1 MMSTFVPRAAG
12 LALLLAVTGASQ
24 AQDFDWNG
32 RGCMTCHGAPPAV
45 QATTPSANP
54 DCSDSTPVIGLGED
68 IVTSTTALKNRLG
81 SNCGSSLM
89 RAIANDPD
97 PNATDLKAV
106 AAYLLNLRDALAVPA
121 AATLTFPG
129 TTATG
134 ASRTASTSFTL
145 SNYRG
150 TALTLALSSSNPR
163 FSVTRKSS
171 STCTALTVPAASS
184 SLTPGTCRLD
194 LDVVFQPQ
202 PADVVA
208 PQISATLTSTLTV
221 TPTYAGSDVQP
232 SASAGGRTI
241 TVDATAY
248 RPTVTL
254 SPQAL
259 AFGEAVIGGASVVRT
274 VQISSTYPDARTYA
288 LTLPAGVTE
297 DSPGCAGRV
306 IAADSGVCTLSLRWQ
321 PTAAAISTPLPASI
335 PVTITGTG
343 GTVSTSLG
351 LSGTAAWPLTA
362 SPTRLTPSAPGPV
375 STALSNRGSTAI
387 VLGAPTFTGTAKDDY
402 RIAAGSGCLPGTRVD
417 PGLSCTLTLDY
428 TPTTSGDRQ
437 ATLAIAHDS
446 AVGGSPL
453 SITLDGTADIGQ
465 LSLDAAQPS
474 FPDTVLG
481 APPSGTVTV
490 TAHNTGSK
498 PLTLNALSLGG
509 THPGDFLRAGTC
521 ATGSTLA
528 VGATCTVTLQFSPGA
543 TGMRSATL
551 SIAHDGAAP
560 NPSVLTLTG
569 QGLPQPVG
577 VLTIDAANPLD
588 VGSQTVNGLYGART
602 VRLRNTGTA
611 SLQLTGVTLN
621 GSGFS
626 LDSTPSCAA
635 GTTLAIGQTCDLAL
649 RFTPLAADTDYRA
662 TLTVAHSAAGVPS
675 TLTVVGRGS
684 AAVVPVVTWVG
695 STETR
700 DFGTQAIGAAG
711 TTTHTVSLRNH
722 GPGAI
727 RLTLIN
733 TIGLEAAMFPVQ
745 GGAADACV
753 TGALLD
759 PDRTCSITLAFSP
772 GSPGTHGAR
781 LQVVSS
787 GTALAPLTL
796 TGIGL
801 GPVGSSALTVTPARL
816 EFGATRAGATSPP
829 MAVTLSGESS
839 SAVRVLGWTIDGSFD
854 VDRGTCPTPPFLLAA
869 GDTCTVTV
877 RLRPVVAGEARGVLQ
892 IASSPGTDLPTTLLQ
907 VPLTGQAQAA
917 ADVVGSG
924 AGGCSI
930 ARAPHGDHID
940 PTLLALAVLAVL
952 VLAWRHGQRQRQR
965 RRQHPHREPAGH
977 AR

>member
-1 MMSTFVPRAAG
+1 MMSTFVPRVAG

-24 AQDFDWNG
+24 AQTFDWNA
-32 RGCMTCHGAPPAV
+32 RGCMTCHGEPPTV

-54 DCSDSTPVIGLGED
+54 DCSGSTPVIGLGED

-89 RAIANDPD
+89 RAIAN
-97 PNATDLKAV
+97 NTNTTDLQNV

-121 AATLTFPG
+121 AATLSFAG

-134 ASRTASTSFTL
+134 ATRTASTSFTL

-150 TALTLALSSSNPR
+150 TALTLAVSSSNPR

-171 STCTALTVPAASS
+171 STCAAMTVPAATS
-184 SLTPGTCRLD
+184 SLAPGTCRLD

-232 SASAGGRTI
+232 STSASGRTI
-241 TVDATAY
+241 TVSATAY

-274 VQISSTYPDARTYA
+274 FQITSTYPDAKTYT
-288 LTLPAGVTE
+288 LTLPAGITE
-297 DSPGCAGRV
+297 DSPGCAGRLV
-306 IAADSGVCTLSLRWQ
+306 AADNGVCTVSLRWQ
-321 PTAAAISTPLPASI
+321 PVTAAGAGNWSASVPISL
-335 PVTITGTG
+335 TGTG
-343 GTVSTSLG
+343 GAVDASLG
-351 LSGTAAWPLTA
+351 LSGTAVWPLAA
-362 SPTRLTPSAPGPV
+362 SPTRLTPSAAGPV

-387 VLGAPTFTGTAKDDY
+387 VLGAFTFTGVAKDDY
-402 RIAAGSGCLPGTRVD
+402 RVAAGSGCQPGTRVD
-417 PGLSCTLTLDY
+417 PGLSCMLTLDY
-428 TPTTSGDRQ
+428 TPTASGNRQ
-437 ATLAIAHDS
+437 ATLSITHDS
-446 AVGGSPL
+446 PAGGSPL
-453 SITLDGTADIGQ
+453 TIGLDGTANIGQ
-465 LSLDAAQPS
+465 LSLDAVQPP

-481 APPSGTVTV
+481 EPPSSTVTV

-498 PLTLNALSLGG
+498 SLTLNALSLGG
-509 THPGDFLRAGTC
+509 PHAGDFLRAGTC
-521 ATGSTLA
+521 AAGSTLA
-528 VGATCTVTLQFSPGA
+528 VGATCTVTLQFRPGA
-543 TGMRSATL
+543 TGIRSATL
-551 SIAHDGAAP
+551 SLAHDGAAP

-602 VRLRNTGTA
+602 VRLRNSGTA

-649 RFTPLAADTDYRA
+649 RFTPLAADTDYRT

-753 TGALLD
+753 AGALLD

-772 GSPGTHGAR
+772 GTPGTHGAR

-787 GTALAPLTL
+787 GTALAPLAL
-796 TGIGL
+796 TGTGL
-801 GPVGSSALTVTPARL
+801 GPVGGSTLAVTPERLDLGTARV
-816 EFGATRAGATSPP
+816 GAASPP
-829 MAVTLSGESS
+829 GEVVLRADVQ
-839 SAVRVLGWTIDGSFD
+839 SAVRVIGWAVDGAF
-854 VDRGTCPTPPFLLAA
+854 VVEGRTCPAPPFTLAA
-869 GDTCTVTV
+869 GTDCSVAV
-877 RLRPVVAGEARGVLQ
+877 RFLPTAAGDAGGTLQ
-892 IASSPGTDLPTTLLQ
+892 ITSSPGPDLPASVRS
-907 VPLTGQAQAA
+907 VPLAGRGESAP
-917 ADVVGSG
+917 DVVGG
-924 AGGCSI
+924 GGGGCSL
-930 ARAPHGDHID
+930 ARVSGDDTLD
-940 PTLLALAVLAVL
+940 PTLVVLAALAALIL
-952 VLAWRHGQRQRQR
+952 GLR
-965 RRQHPHREPAGH
+965 RRRPPTPRRGVRHEP
-977 AR
+977 

>member
-24 AQDFDWNG
+24 AQNFG
-32 RGCMTCHGAPPAV
+32 LTAPKCVGCHTNPPTV
-45 QATTPSANP
+45 QATTPN
-54 DCSDSTPVIGLGED
+54 DCSSYAVGLSED
-68 IVTSTTALKNRLG
+68 FVGNASNLQTRLNASCPTMKSVADTLTAQDL
-81 SNCGSSLM
+81 
-89 RAIANDPD
+89 
-97 PNATDLKAV
+97 TDV

-134 ASRTASTSFTL
+134 ATRTASTSFTL

-150 TALTLALSSSNPR
+150 AELTLALSSSNPR
-163 FSVTRKSS
+163 FSVARKSS
-171 STCTALTVPAASS
+171 STCTAMTVPAATS

-202 PADVVA
+202 PADVLAAQTSVK
-208 PQISATLTSTLTV
+208 LTSDIKV
-221 TPTYAGSDVQP
+221 SFSYASDSQP
-232 SASAGGRTI
+232 ANTSAAQTI

-306 IAADSGVCTLSLRWQ
+306 IAADSGVCTVSLRWQ

-362 SPTRLTPSAPGPV
+362 SPTRLTPSATGPV

-387 VLGAPTFTGTAKDDY
+387 VLGAFTFSGTARDDY
-402 RIAAGSGCLPGTRVD
+402 RVAASSGCTPGTRVD

-465 LSLDAAQPS
+465 LSLDAVQPP

-481 APPSGTVTV
+481 APPSSTVTV

-509 THPGDFLRAGTC
+509 PHPGDFLRAGTC
-521 ATGSTLA
+521 VAGSTLA
-528 VGATCTVTLQFSPGA
+528 VGATCTVTLQFRPGA

-753 TGALLD
+753 AGALLE

-930 ARAPHGDHID
+930 ARAPHGDHLD

>member
-1 MMSTFVPRAAG
+1 MMSTFVPRVAG
-12 LALLLAVTGASQ
+12 LALLLAVTCASQ
-24 AQDFDWNG
+24 AQTFDWNA
-32 RGCMTCHGAPPAV
+32 RGCMTCHGEPPTV

-54 DCSDSTPVIGLGED
+54 DCSGSTPVIGLGED

-89 RAIANDPD
+89 RAIAN
-97 PNATDLKAV
+97 NTNTTDLQNV

-121 AATLTFPG
+121 AATLSFAG

-134 ASRTASTSFTL
+134 ATRTASTSFTL

-150 TALTLALSSSNPR
+150 TALTLAVSSSNPR

-171 STCTALTVPAASS
+171 STCAAMTVPAATS
-184 SLTPGTCRLD
+184 SLAPGTCRLD

-232 SASAGGRTI
+232 STSASGRTI
-241 TVDATAY
+241 TVSATAY

-274 VQISSTYPDARTYA
+274 FQITSTYPDARTYT
-288 LTLPAGVTE
+288 LTLPAGITE
-297 DSPGCAGRV
+297 DSPGCAGRLV
-306 IAADSGVCTLSLRWQ
+306 AADNGVCTVSLRWQ
-321 PTAAAISTPLPASI
+321 PVTAAGAGNWSASVPISL
-335 PVTITGTG
+335 TGTG
-343 GTVSTSLG
+343 GAVDATLG
-351 LSGTAAWPLTA
+351 LSGTAVWPLAA
-362 SPTRLTPSAPGPV
+362 SPTRLTPSAAGPV

-387 VLGAPTFTGTAKDDY
+387 VLGAFTFTGVAKDDY
-402 RIAAGSGCLPGTRVD
+402 RVAAGSGPGVPCLPGTRVD

-428 TPTTSGDRQ
+428 APSASGSRP
-437 ATLAIAHDS
+437 ATLSITHDS

-453 SITLDGTADIGQ
+453 SITLDSTADIGQ
-465 LSLDAAQPS
+465 LSLDAVQPP
-474 FPDTVLG
+474 FPNAVLG
-481 APPSGTVTV
+481 ETTTSTVTV

-509 THPGDFLRAGTC
+509 PHPGDFLRAGTC
-521 ATGSTLA
+521 AAGSTLA
-528 VGATCTVTLQFSPGA
+528 VGATCTVTLQFRPSA
-543 TGMRSATL
+543 TGIRSATL

-560 NPSVLTLTG
+560 NPAVLTLTG
-569 QGLPQPVG
+569 LGLPQPVG

-611 SLQLTGVTLN
+611 SLQLTGVTLS

-662 TLTVAHSAAGVPS
+662 TLTIAHSAAGSPS
-675 TLTVVGRGS
+675 MLSVTGRGS

-700 DFGTQAIGAAG
+700 DFGTQAIGTTGA
-711 TTTHTVSLRNH
+711 TTHTISLRNQ

-753 TGALLD
+753 AGALLD

-772 GSPGTHGAR
+772 GTPGTHGAR

-787 GTALAPLTL
+787 GTALAPLAL
-796 TGIGL
+796 TGTGL
-801 GPVGSSALTVTPARL
+801 GPVGSSALVVMPGRLDLGTARV
-816 EFGATRAGATSPP
+816 GAASPP
-829 MAVTLSGESS
+829 GEVVLRADAQ
-839 SAVRVLGWTIDGSFD
+839 SAVRVIGWAVEGAFVAES
-854 VDRGTCPTPPFLLAA
+854 RTCPAPPFTLAA
-869 GDTCTVTV
+869 DTDCTVAV
-877 RLRPVVAGEARGVLQ
+877 RFLPTVAGDASGTLQ
-892 IASSPGTDLPTTLLQ
+892 VTGSPGPDLPASVRS
-907 VPLTGQAQAA
+907 VPLTGHGEPA
-917 ADVVGSG
+917 ADVVGDG
-924 AGGCSI
+924 GGGCSI
-930 ARAPHGDHID
+930 ARVSDDDTLD
-940 PTLLALAVLAVL
+940 PTLPVLAALAALIL
-952 VLAWRHGQRQRQR
+952 GLR
-965 RRQHPHREPAGH
+965 RRRPPTPRRSVRHEP
-977 AR
+977 

>member
-1 MMSTFVPRAAG
+1 MARSFAHRSG
-12 LALLLAVTGASQ
+12 KHRL
-24 AQDFDWNG
+24 
-32 RGCMTCHGAPPAV
+32 V
-45 QATTPSANP
+45 QATAGFGLFLALTGNSHANFGLPDAKCSGCHASPPNLVSNSPSGYE
-54 DCSDSTPVIGLGED
+54 IGLSENWLTADPNDLKTRLKNAGNPAMETVAD
-68 IVTSTTALKNRLG
+68 NSGDLDTVYNYLINRRDAKAALTAPTFPDTAINVPVTRSATFTLTNYRLSDLTFTVTSQYPTRFSIGTIQ
-81 SNCGSSLM
+81 SSCGSP
-89 RAIANDPD
+89 ATTIAAARSDTSPRSCTVTVGITFGPTAADVPAGQNREKLTSDIKVEFSYDSGPQ
-97 PNATDLKAV
+97 PANTSETQTIQVSA
-106 AAYLLNLRDALAVPA
+106 AAYLP
-121 AATLTFPG
+121 TI
-129 TTATG
+129 
-134 ASRTASTSFTL
+134 
-145 SNYRG
+145 
-150 TALTLALSSSNPR
+150 ALTPLS
-163 FSVTRKSS
+163 
-171 STCTALTVPAASS
+171 
-184 SLTPGTCRLD
+184 
-194 LDVVFQPQ
+194 
-202 PADVVA
+202 
-208 PQISATLTSTLTV
+208 
-221 TPTYAGSDVQP
+221 
-232 SASAGGRTI
+232 
-241 TVDATAY
+241 
-248 RPTVTL
+248 
-254 SPQAL
+254 
-259 AFGEAVIGGASVVRT
+259 FGEVVIGGTPSIQEVT
-274 VQISSTYPDARTYA
+274 ITSTYPDEKTYA
-288 LTLPAGVTE
+288 LTLPAGITE
-297 DSPGCAGRV
+297 ITTAGSTCNSRKV
-306 IAADSGVCTLSLRWQ
+306 AANGSCKFHLSWQ

-335 PVTITGTG
+335 PVTVTGTG

-362 SPTRLTPSAPGPV
+362 SPTRLTPSATGPV

-387 VLGAPTFTGTAKDDY
+387 VLGALTFTGTAKDDY

-437 ATLAIAHDS
+437 GPRAIAHDS

-509 THPGDFLRAGTC
+509 PHPGDFLRAGTC

-528 VGATCTVTLQFSPGA
+528 VGATCTVTLQFRPGA
-543 TGMRSATL
+543 TGIRSATL

-569 QGLPQPVG
+569 LGLPQPVG

-662 TLTVAHSAAGVPS
+662 TLAVAHSAAGVPS

-695 STETR
+695 STGTR

-753 TGALLD
+753 AGALLE

-930 ARAPHGDHID
+930 ARAPHGDHLD

>member
-12 LALLLAVTGASQ
+12 LALLLAVSGAGQ

-54 DCSDSTPVIGLGED
+54 DCSGSTPVIGLGED

-89 RAIANDPD
+89 RAIANDT
-97 PNATDLKAV
+97 NTTDLQNV

-134 ASRTASTSFTL
+134 ATRTASTSFTL

-150 TALTLALSSSNPR
+150 AELTLTLSSSNPR

-171 STCTALTVPAASS
+171 STCTAMTVPAATS

-194 LDVVFQPQ
+194 LDVVFQPL

-208 PQISATLTSTLTV
+208 PQISATLTNTLTV

-241 TVDATAY
+241 TVSATAY

-306 IAADSGVCTLSLRWQ
+306 IAADNGVCTLSLRWQ

-343 GTVSTSLG
+343 GTFSTSLG

-362 SPTRLTPSAPGPV
+362 SPTRLTPSTAGPV

-402 RIAAGSGCLPGTRVD
+402 RIAAGSGCQPGTRVD
-417 PGLSCTLTLDY
+417 PGLSCMLTLDY
-428 TPTTSGDRQ
+428 TPTASGNRP

-465 LSLDAAQPS
+465 LSLDAVQPP

-481 APPSGTVTV
+481 APPSSTVTV

-509 THPGDFLRAGTC
+509 PHPGDFLRAGTC
-521 ATGSTLA
+521 AAGSTLA

-577 VLTIDAANPLD
+577 VLTIDAANPFD

-662 TLTVAHSAAGVPS
+662 TLAVAHGAAGVPS

-684 AAVVPVVTWVG
+684 AAVVPVTTWVG
-695 STETR
+695 STGTR

-753 TGALLD
+753 AGALLE

-787 GTALAPLTL
+787 GTALAPLAL
-796 TGIGL
+796 TGTGL

-839 SAVRVLGWTIDGSFD
+839 STVRVLGWAIDGSFD

-930 ARAPHGDHID
+930 ARAPHGDHLD
-940 PTLLALAVLAVL
+940 PTLLALAVLAAL

>member
-1 MMSTFVPRAAG
+1 MSTFVPRAAG
-12 LALLLAVTGASQ
+12 LALLLAATGASQ
-24 AQDFDWNG
+24 AQNFG
-32 RGCMTCHGAPPAV
+32 LAAPKCAGCHTNPPTV
-45 QATTPSANP
+45 QATTPN
-54 DCSDSTPVIGLGED
+54 DCSGYAVGLSED
-68 IVTSTTALKNRLG
+68 FVGNASNLQTRLNASCSMMKSVADTLTAQDR
-81 SNCGSSLM
+81 
-89 RAIANDPD
+89 D
-97 PNATDLKAV
+97 AV

-134 ASRTASTSFTL
+134 ATRTASTSFTL

-150 TALTLALSSSNPR
+150 AELTLALSSSNPR

-208 PQISATLTSTLTV
+208 PQTSATLTSTLTV

-306 IAADSGVCTLSLRWQ
+306 IAADSGVCTVSLRWQ

-362 SPTRLTPSAPGPV
+362 SPTRLTPSAAGPV

-402 RIAAGSGCLPGTRVD
+402 RIAAGAGCTPGSRVD

-428 TPTTSGDRQ
+428 TPTASGNRQ

-481 APPSGTVTV
+481 ATPSGTVTV

-509 THPGDFLRAGTC
+509 PHPGDFLRAGTC
-521 ATGSTLA
+521 AAGNTLA

-543 TGMRSATL
+543 TGIRSATL

-569 QGLPQPVG
+569 LGLPQPVG

-588 VGSQTVNGLYGART
+588 VGSQTVNGLYGTRT
-602 VRLRNTGTA
+602 VRLRNSGTA
-611 SLQLTGVTLN
+611 SLQLTGVTLS

-662 TLTVAHSAAGVPS
+662 TLSIAHSAAGSPS
-675 TLTVVGRGS
+675 RLSVTGHGS

-695 STETR
+695 GTEVH

-711 TTTHTVSLRNH
+711 TTRHTVSLRNL

-753 TGALLD
+753 AGALLE

-787 GTALAPLTL
+787 GTALAPLAL
-796 TGIGL
+796 TGTGL
-801 GPVGSSALTVTPARL
+801 GPVGGSTLAVTPERLDLGTARV
-816 EFGATRAGATSPP
+816 GAASPP
-829 MAVTLSGESS
+829 GEIVLRADAQ
-839 SAVRVLGWTIDGSFD
+839 SAVQVIGWAVDGAF
-854 VDRGTCPTPPFLLAA
+854 VVEGRTCPAPPFTLAA
-869 GDTCTVTV
+869 GTDCRIAVRFVPTAAGNTGGTLQVT
-877 RLRPVVAGEARGVLQ
+877 
-892 IASSPGTDLPTTLLQ
+892 SSPGPDLAVSVRS
-907 VPLTGQAQAA
+907 VPLAGRGESAP
-917 ADVVGSG
+917 DVVGG
-924 AGGCSI
+924 GGGGCSI
-930 ARAPHGDHID
+930 ARVSGDETLD
-940 PTLLALAVLAVL
+940 PTLLVLAALAALIL
-952 VLAWRHGQRQRQR
+952 GRRGR
-965 RRQHPHREPAGH
+965 RRRPPTQRAS
-977 AR
+977 

>member
-24 AQDFDWNG
+24 AQNFG
-32 RGCMTCHGAPPAV
+32 LTAPKCVGCHTNPPTV
-45 QATTPSANP
+45 QATTPN
-54 DCSDSTPVIGLGED
+54 DCSSYAVGLSED
-68 IVTSTTALKNRLG
+68 FVGNASNLQTRLNASCPTMKSVADTLTAQDL
-81 SNCGSSLM
+81 
-89 RAIANDPD
+89 
-97 PNATDLKAV
+97 TDV

-134 ASRTASTSFTL
+134 ATRTASTSFTL

-150 TALTLALSSSNPR
+150 AELTLALSSSNPR

-171 STCTALTVPAASS
+171 STCTAMTVPAATS

-208 PQISATLTSTLTV
+208 PQTHATLTSTLTV

-259 AFGEAVIGGASVVRT
+259 AFGEAVIGGASVART

-288 LTLPAGVTE
+288 LTLPAGITE

-343 GTVSTSLG
+343 GTGGTVSTSLG

-362 SPTRLTPSAPGPV
+362 SPTRLTPSAAGPV

-387 VLGAPTFTGTAKDDY
+387 VLGAFTFSGTARDDY
-402 RIAAGSGCLPGTRVD
+402 RVAASSGCTPGTRVD

-465 LSLDAAQPS
+465 LSLDAVQPP
-474 FPDTVLG
+474 FPDAVLG
-481 APPSGTVTV
+481 APPSSTVTV

-509 THPGDFLRAGTC
+509 PHPGDFLRAGTC
-521 ATGSTLA
+521 AAGSTLA
-528 VGATCTVTLQFSPGA
+528 VGATCTVTLQFRPGA

-577 VLTIDAANPLD
+577 VLTIDASNPLD
-588 VGSQTVNGLYGART
+588 VGSQTVNGLYGARA

-635 GTTLAIGQTCDLAL
+635 GTILAIGQTCDLAL

-695 STETR
+695 STGTR

-753 TGALLD
+753 AGALLD

-930 ARAPHGDHID
+930 ARAPHGDHLD

>member
-24 AQDFDWNG
+24 AQNFG
-32 RGCMTCHGAPPAV
+32 LTAPKCVGCHTNPPTV
-45 QATTPSANP
+45 QATTPN
-54 DCSDSTPVIGLGED
+54 DCSSYAVGLSED
-68 IVTSTTALKNRLG
+68 FVGNASNLQTRLNASCPTMKSVADTLTAQDL
-81 SNCGSSLM
+81 
-89 RAIANDPD
+89 
-97 PNATDLKAV
+97 TDV

-134 ASRTASTSFTL
+134 ATRTASTSFTL

-150 TALTLALSSSNPR
+150 AELTLALSSSNPR

-171 STCTALTVPAASS
+171 STCTAMTVPAATS

-194 LDVVFQPQ
+194 LDVVFQPL

-241 TVDATAY
+241 TVSATAY

-288 LTLPAGVTE
+288 LTLPAGITE

-387 VLGAPTFTGTAKDDY
+387 VLGAFTFSGTARDDY
-402 RIAAGSGCLPGTRVD
+402 RVAASSGCTPGTRVD

-465 LSLDAAQPS
+465 LSLDAVQPP
-474 FPDTVLG
+474 FPDAVLG
-481 APPSGTVTV
+481 APPSSTVTV

-509 THPGDFLRAGTC
+509 PHPGDFLRAGTC
-521 ATGSTLA
+521 AAGSTLA

-695 STETR
+695 STGTR

-753 TGALLD
+753 AGALLE

-772 GSPGTHGAR
+772 GSPGTHDAR

-787 GTALAPLTL
+787 GTALAPLAL
-796 TGIGL
+796 TGTGL

-839 SAVRVLGWTIDGSFD
+839 SAVRVLGWAIDGSFD

-930 ARAPHGDHID
+930 ARAPHGDHLD
-940 PTLLALAVLAVL
+940 PTLLALAVLAAL